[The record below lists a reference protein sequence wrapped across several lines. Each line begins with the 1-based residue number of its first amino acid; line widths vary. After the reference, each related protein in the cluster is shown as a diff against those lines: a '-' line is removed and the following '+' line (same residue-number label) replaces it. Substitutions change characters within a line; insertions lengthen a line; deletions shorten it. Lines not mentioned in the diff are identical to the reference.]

1 MGISCLGSEN
11 TELAITDD
19 ASDDSQD
26 NRNRRRSPDRWCEA
40 RILMLPLVVPRA
52 ICNIN
57 SQKNKCSH
65 VCLSVFSFL
74 LSSSIHNNTYTH
86 KKIEMNSISISA
98 EGYVVDVYDDDD
110 VAL

>member
-1 MGISCLGSEN
+1 M
-11 TELAITDD
+11 
-19 ASDDSQD
+19 
-26 NRNRRRSPDRWCEA
+26 
-40 RILMLPLVVPRA
+40 
-52 ICNIN
+52 
-57 SQKNKCSH
+57 
-65 VCLSVFSFL
+65 SVYPCFLFSFL